1 MPNAKQIDNSRI
13 QFAWT
18 AEISDFEPNLG
29 NTQMTMQLNP
39 ENIEEALNSDL
50 PVLIDFFTPTWPP
63 CKRLGPVVDELA
75 EKNEG
80 NAIVAKVDVAEHM
93 ELAVKYGV
101 TGVPTII
108 VFKGGEVA
116 TRETGCRALEDLQ
129 SMIDSN
135 A

>member
-1 MPNAKQIDNSRI
+1 
-13 QFAWT
+13 
-18 AEISDFEPNLG
+18 
-29 NTQMTMQLNP
+29 
-39 ENIEEALNSDL
+39 
-50 PVLIDFFTPTWPP
+50 
-63 CKRLGPVVDELA
+63 
-75 EKNEG
+75 
-80 NAIVAKVDVAEHM
+80 M

-116 TRETGCRALEDLQ
+116 TRETGFRALEDLQ